1 MKQLQCTRCSH
12 LEEQLCS
19 FSQQQ
24 EVVLEG
30 IGGQSVSEVI
40 AEGRLG
46 GVVYTTGEFSE
57 LAFSGTWSGASS
69 TGILS

>member
-1 MKQLQCTRCSH
+1 M
-12 LEEQLCS
+12 EEQLCS

-24 EVVLEG
+24 EVLLEG
-30 IGGQSVSEVI
+30 IGGQGVSEGI

-46 GVVYTTGEFSE
+46 GVVDTTGEFSE
-57 LAFSGTWSGASS
+57 LAFSGTWSGAGS